1 MKTYIGCKMIEA
13 EPALRING
21 TVVKQEGDYIDIPPE
36 ATVEEGYRVRYP
48 NGYESWSPKDVFE
61 RAYIA
66 VDDNKNLPSGV
77 SIGENMVDEFISSTE
92 TFTISPCTT
101 VVHCILRNGF
111 SITESSA
118 CVDPKNYDEK
128 VGEGICM
135 KKIKTKI
142 WNHLGFLLQTAGHGI
157 L

>member
-1 MKTYIGCKMIEA
+1 MKHYIGCKLIEA

-21 TVVKQEGDYIDIPPE
+21 EVAKQEGDYIDIPPG

-48 NGYESWSPKDVFE
+48 DGYESWSPKGVFE
-61 RAYIA
+61 RAYIT
-66 VDDNKNLPSGV
+66 VDDNKSLPSGV
-77 SIGENMVDEFISSTE
+77 SVGEKMVDEFISSIE

-101 VVHCILRNGF
+101 VVYCTLRNGF

-128 VGEGICM
+128 VGEEICM
-135 KKIKTKI
+135 EKIKSKI
-142 WNHLGFLLQTAGHGI
+142 WNHLGFLLQTAWHGI